1 MISIVLAAL
10 LSQDAGVAV
19 DAGEPVAIT
28 LPVDYLC
35 QPADE
40 PWRDDAGTP
49 YPWHMSDA
57 REARIDCIITGAQVE
72 LNVFRAAKVETVD
85 LLDGKTSITLAVLG
99 LLTALVG
106 AYGAWQLAHVSK

>member
-10 LSQDAGVAV
+10 LSQDAGVA
-19 DAGEPVAIT
+19 IT
-28 LPVDYLC
+28 LPDDYLC
-35 QPADE
+35 RPADE

-72 LNVFRAAKVETVD
+72 LDVFRAAKVEAAAVI
-85 LLDGKTSITLAVLG
+85 DGKTSIALAVIG
-99 LLTALVG
+99 LLTTIA
-106 AYGAWQLAHVSK
+106 ATYGVWLAAKH